1 MKERPERTRTRGKL
15 FPPALS
21 LQCPLLTRLNIMSP
35 GKQKIFKNPDPFS
48 HIREQ
53 RVNLVMKGNKLV
65 TGIVR
70 MVEIIVGKGEY
81 ELLAQSFDW

>member
-1 MKERPERTRTRGKL
+1 
-15 FPPALS
+15 
-21 LQCPLLTRLNIMSP
+21 
-35 GKQKIFKNPDPFS
+35 
-48 HIREQ
+48 
-53 RVNLVMKGNKLV
+53 MKGNKLV